1 MVVFS
6 DSSFLLSLD
15 LKRSVLPM
23 KRSLTL
29 LALAAL
35 LAVPMTQAQTPSI
48 PSTLPT
54 EIPAGAVNKATEA
67 IDAART
73 LAPDAVK
80 KAEGKVEEL
89 SQKVKPATP
98 KGSTKS
104 GTRNVTDPAAWGAD
118 EVHKLA
124 VADFKMGKETQTVI
138 FELFA
143 SDAPKTVANFTA
155 NADSN
160 LYNGLAIHRAIDS
173 YLVQTGD
180 PLTANEDAREKWGTG
195 GQDRLPAEIKRSHK
209 LGAVAMAR
217 RSDKVN
223 PQRLSND
230 SQFYFV
236 LGNMA
241 GLDGQYTVFGQ
252 VVSGLDAL
260 EAISRVPTDSN
271 ECPLERVEIKSVR
284 VMDHKGPL
292 VVTRST
298 GGQRKVTKPYAAKGP
313 FERLLE
319 RLW

>member
-1 MVVFS
+1 MKTS
-6 DSSFLLSLD
+6 IFLTW
-15 LKRSVLPM
+15 M
-23 KRSLTL
+23 
-29 LALAAL
+29 LAAAL
-35 LAVPMTQAQTPSI
+35 PAAAQTAI
-48 PSTLPT
+48 PKLPENAEAAVGTARQMAPGVVEKVEKKVGEVTGQTLP
-54 EIPAGAVNKATEA
+54 AT
-67 IDAART
+67 
-73 LAPDAVK
+73 K
-80 KAEGKVEEL
+80 
-89 SQKVKPATP
+89 P

-104 GTRNVTDPAAWGAD
+104 DTRNASDPSSWGPN

-124 VADFKMGKETQTVI
+124 VMDIKMGGETSTVM
-138 FELFA
+138 FELFP
-143 SDAPKTVANFTA
+143 SDAPKTVANFIS

-180 PLTANEDAREKWGTG
+180 PLTSEEDARDKWGTG

-223 PQRLSND
+223 PDRKSND

-236 LGNMA
+236 LGNMT

-252 VVSGLDAL
+252 VVNGLDVL
-260 EAISRVPTDSN
+260 EAISNVPTDSN
-271 ECPLERVEIKSVR
+271 ECPLERVEVKSLR
-284 VMDHKGPL
+284 VVDHKGPL

-298 GGQRKVTKPYAAKGP
+298 GDDRKFTKPSSAKGP
-313 FERLLE
+313 LERLLE

>member
-1 MVVFS
+1 
-6 DSSFLLSLD
+6 
-15 LKRSVLPM
+15 M
-23 KRSLTL
+23 KRSFSLLVLT
-29 LALAAL
+29 AL
-35 LAVPMTQAQTPSI
+35 LAAPLTQAQTAI
-48 PSTLPT
+48 PTNLPT
-54 EIPAGAVNKATEA
+54 EVPADAANKAA
-67 IDAART
+67 AAVDAART

-80 KAEGKVEEL
+80 KAEDKVEEIT
-89 SQKVKPATP
+89 QKTKPAEG
-98 KGSTKS
+98 KGTTKS
-104 GTRNVTDPAAWGAD
+104 GTRNLSDPASWGAN

-124 VADFKMGKETQTVI
+124 VVDFKIGKETQTVI

-143 SDAPKTVANFTA
+143 SDAPKTVANFAA

-160 LYNGLAIHRAIDS
+160 LYNGLAVHRAIDS

-180 PLTANEDAREKWGTG
+180 PLTANEDARDKWGTG

-252 VVSGLDAL
+252 VVNGLDVL
-260 EAISRVPTDSN
+260 ETISRVPTDSN
-271 ECPLERVEIKSVR
+271 ECPLERVEVKSVR

-298 GGQRKVTKPYAAKGP
+298 GGQRKVTKPFAAKGP
-313 FERLLE
+313 FERFLE
-319 RLW
+319 RVW